1 MRRRKPAASHIK
13 GEKVLKSRP
22 SWRKTSQVKKIKILM
37 TVVMVTIIISVAAA
51 FVLAWT
57 AIDPVGRLQSAV
69 SQTESIP
76 RPPVSEPEEEQP
88 SVSRFDLMIVD
99 EDTAV
104 PEEFVLN
111 PVEVGGIT
119 VAKRIEQDLRS
130 LLDLAEQDGLSLM
143 LSAGYI
149 SSEEQERL
157 YQDKVIEL
165 METEGLSR
173 VRAEDAALSLIPRGN
188 HSEMQTGYAVR
199 FVSGGEREDGS
210 FSSTEEYQW
219 LVVHSLE
226 FGFVLRYPENKTKVT
241 GKDFDP
247 GLFRYVG
254 IENAKKMRQLGMCLE
269 EYSQYIAKQQKN
281 NT

>member
-1 MRRRKPAASHIK
+1 M
-13 GEKVLKSRP
+13 
-22 SWRKTSQVKKIKILM
+22 
-37 TVVMVTIIISVAAA
+37 
-51 FVLAWT
+51 
-57 AIDPVGRLQSAV
+57 DSAV
-69 SQTESIP
+69 S
-76 RPPVSEPEEEQP
+76 
-88 SVSRFDLMIVD
+88 
-99 EDTAV
+99 
-104 PEEFVLN
+104 EEFVLN
-111 PVEVGGIT
+111 SVEVGGIT

-149 SSEEQERL
+149 SSDEQERL